1 MLFLKIIFLLIFS
14 TLVFAT
20 NNLKSNYFIQHDV
33 IMLSDIVHVKKK
45 DDKKLFNIEKY
56 RHSKR
61 IQKDKLLKILQ
72 KNGYSNY
79 TSKHSYI
86 QFTKQSPI
94 DIGILQESIKKLYK
108 NKYKNIKISS
118 IIIAPTHYLDKL
130 PKHYSVHFNKRAH
143 LSNKGVLYIKTDDN
157 KKIFFNYEIVTTIT
171 VLVARNNIKKD
182 SELSSINTRKNS
194 IILNRLRA
202 MPLQRLHVNKYQ
214 AKHNLKTNDIIT
226 NRDVIGL
233 YLIKRGSNINVNLK
247 NAGIN
252 IYFSAKALQ
261 NGRLGDRISVL
272 QKKGKKLK
280 VIVTGRNKA
289 EVQ

>member
-1 MLFLKIIFLLIFS
+1 MLFTKIIFLLIFPI
-14 TLVFAT
+14 LIFAA
-20 NNLKSNYFIQHDV
+20 NNLQSNYFIQNDF
-33 IMLSDIVHVKKK
+33 IMLSDIVHVDKQN
-45 DDKKLFNIEKY
+45 DKKLFNIDKY

-61 IQKDKLLKILQ
+61 IKRDKLLKILQ

-94 DIGILQESIKKLYK
+94 DIRILQESIKKLYK

-143 LSNKGVLYIKTDDN
+143 LSNKGVLYIKTDDD

-182 SELSSINTRKNS
+182 SELSSVNTRKNS
-194 IILNRLRA
+194 IILNRFRA
-202 MPLQRLHVNKYQ
+202 MPLQRLHVSKYQ

-261 NGRLGDRISVL
+261 NGRLGDSISVL